1 MLPYISEF
9 IATLLLISAVA
20 FAKSPV
26 LVVAAFA
33 VAITIGS
40 DLNPAVTVYK
50 YVNGKV
56 SKYGALYFI
65 GAQLLAGLCV
75 GLFSKL

>member
-9 IATLLLISAVA
+9 IATLLLVGAVA

-33 VAITIGS
+33 IAVTIGT
-40 DLNPAVTVYK
+40 DLNPAVTLYK
-50 YVNGKV
+50 FFSGKV
-56 SKYGALYFI
+56 SKMTALYFV

-75 GLFSKL
+75 GLFSKF

>member
-9 IATLLLISAVA
+9 IATLLLIGAVA
-20 FAKSPV
+20 FAKTPV

-40 DLNPAVTVYK
+40 DLNPAVTLYK
-50 YVNGKV
+50 FINGKV
-56 SKYGALYFI
+56 SRMAAIYLV
-65 GAQLLAGLCV
+65 GAQLLAGVCV
-75 GLFSKL
+75 GLFSKF

>member
-9 IATLLLISAVA
+9 IASLLLIGAVA
-20 FAKSPV
+20 FAKTPV

-40 DLNPAVTVYK
+40 DLNPAVTLYK
-50 YVNGKV
+50 FINGKV
-56 SKYGALYFI
+56 SKMGAIYLVS
-65 GAQLLAGLCV
+65 AQLLAGVCV
-75 GLFSKL
+75 GLFSKF

>member
-9 IATLLLISAVA
+9 IATLLLIGAVA

-26 LVVAAFA
+26 LVIAAFA
-33 VAITIGS
+33 VATTIGS
-40 DLNPAVTVYK
+40 DLNPAVTLYK
-50 YVNGKV
+50 FLNGKV
-56 SKYGALYFI
+56 SKMGALYLV

-75 GLFSKL
+75 GLFSKF